1 VVAEERVLL
10 EWSRREARLMSFHT
24 SSMNFLADGVGMTGE
39 EGEKEERDELLEE
52 DLEGEQE
59 FPLPPLLL
67 IASGGVRMVG

>member
-1 VVAEERVLL
+1 
-10 EWSRREARLMSFHT
+10 
-24 SSMNFLADGVGMTGE
+24 MNFLADGVGMTGE